1 MHSWDWFLVLAFG
14 VEVECALLVSVLG
27 VLLVLLIDLVAGLLE
42 FVIPVVEDLLETVWL
57 LAVAVTLEGIKD
69 FW

>member
-1 MHSWDWFLVLAFG
+1 
-14 VEVECALLVSVLG
+14 
-27 VLLVLLIDLVAGLLE
+27 LLE

-57 LAVAVTLEGIKD
+57 LTVAVTLEGIKD